1 VDAAASEAKSKL
13 KESAMPFD
21 AHYRYV
27 QLRARHPKCNGASG
41 KGNTPMS
48 ELKTGLIGAGVFGGY
63 HSGKIAGSDLT
74 EFVGVF
80 DPDQTRAIA
89 LADKHGVI
97 AFEQQSHLFDACD
110 AVLVACPATYHEAVV
125 RAALEANCH
134 VMVEKPLALTGFAAD
149 QLATLADA
157 NGLVLQV
164 GHQERFVL
172 AAMGLFEI
180 SETPTRIEAWRMG
193 PPAPD
198 GRAGDVSVIWDLM
211 THDLDMVGK
220 LMGPAVSVEATGRS
234 AHTAHIDEA
243 TARMDFAIGT
253 AEVTASRCHSERDRR
268 MVLTYPS
275 GTIAINFLTRDIE
288 NTTPFHVKADVS
300 DRLPDP
306 LGAADEAFFA
316 SALGRRPCEIPGRE
330 AALAVH
336 MAEQAELSALHTI
349 GA

>member
-1 VDAAASEAKSKL
+1 MAIL
-13 KESAMPFD
+13 KA
-21 AHYRYV
+21 
-27 QLRARHPKCNGASG
+27 
-41 KGNTPMS
+41 
-48 ELKTGLIGAGVFGGY
+48 GLIGAGVFGGY
-63 HSGKIAGSDLT
+63 HAGKIAGSDGT
-74 EFVGVF
+74 DFVGLF
-80 DPDQTRAIA
+80 DPDQARCRD
-89 LADKHGVI
+89 LASQHGVS
-97 AFEQQSHLFDACD
+97 AFTNQDDLFAAAE
-110 AVLVACPATYHEAVV
+110 AVIVACPATYHETVV
-125 RAALEANCH
+125 RSALEAGCH
-134 VMVEKPLALTGFAAD
+134 VMVEKPLALTGHAAD
-149 QLATLADA
+149 ALAKLADD

-172 AAMGLFEI
+172 DAMGLFDI
-180 SETPTRIEAWRMG
+180 SETPIRIEAWRMG

-220 LMGPAVSVEATGRS
+220 LMGPALSVEATGRC
-234 AHTAHIDEA
+234 AHTDHIDDA
-243 TARMDFAIGT
+243 TAQLGFAIGT

-288 NTTPFHVKADVS
+288 NSTPFEIKIDVS
-300 DRLPDP
+300 DTLPDP

-316 SALGRRPCEIPGRE
+316 AALGERICAVPGRE

-336 MAEQAELSALHTI
+336 MAEQAELSAYHTI

>member
-1 VDAAASEAKSKL
+1 MA
-13 KESAMPFD
+13 
-21 AHYRYV
+21 
-27 QLRARHPKCNGASG
+27 G
-41 KGNTPMS
+41 
-48 ELKTGLIGAGVFGGY
+48 LKTGLVGAGVFGGY
-63 HSGKIAGSDLT
+63 HAGKIAGSEMT

-80 DPDQTRAIA
+80 DPDTIRCAA
-89 LADKHGVI
+89 LAEKHGVL
-97 AFEQQSHLFDACD
+97 AFASEAELLAACD
-110 AVLVACPATYHEAVV
+110 AVLVACPAIYHEAVV
-125 RAALEANCH
+125 KAALEADCH
-134 VMVEKPLALTGFAAD
+134 VMVEKPLALTGAAAD
-149 QLATLADA
+149 ALATLADA
-157 NGLVLQV
+157 KKLVLQV

-172 AAMGLFEI
+172 EAMGLFEI

-220 LMGPAVSVEATGRS
+220 LMGPALTVEASGRR
-234 AHTAHIDEA
+234 AHTNHIDA
-243 TARMDFAIGT
+243 STAVLHFAVGR

-275 GTIAINFLTRDIE
+275 GVIAINFLTREIE
-288 NTTPFHVKADVS
+288 NTTPFDVRADVS
-300 DRLPDP
+300 DVMPDP

-316 SALGRRPCEIPGRE
+316 SALGARACAIPGRE